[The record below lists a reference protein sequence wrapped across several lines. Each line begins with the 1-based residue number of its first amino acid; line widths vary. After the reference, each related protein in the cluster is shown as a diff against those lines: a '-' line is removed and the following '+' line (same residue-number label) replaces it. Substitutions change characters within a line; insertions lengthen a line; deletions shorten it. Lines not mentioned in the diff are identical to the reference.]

1 MMQYSFSFGADRSVN
16 SEALQK
22 NDSAEILS
30 LTSSSNLLLPIPGSP
45 TIQTKFS
52 SSNLSIGRYF
62 LVPNNE

>member
-1 MMQYSFSFGADRSVN
+1 MIQYSFSFGADRSIN

-45 TIQTKFS
+45 TIQTNFS
-52 SSNLSIGRYF
+52 SSNLSIDRF
-62 LVPNNE
+62 SLVPNNE

>member
-1 MMQYSFSFGADRSVN
+1 MMQYLFSFGADRSVN

-52 SSNLSIGRYF
+52 SSNLSIDRLF
-62 LVPNNE
+62 FSSNKE